1 MRSTYRL
8 AFLPLA
14 ALATAC
20 APNSPAEIA
29 PVDRPVAI
37 RGVEQPLKPG
47 ECGEALRRALENPE
61 MAVDRLA
68 SPVSMKPALFQRAPK
83 RVFRKD
89 GSMELK
95 VDVVVDTLG
104 RADMS
109 TFKVIASSHD
119 WFVRNARTVIPRW
132 KFEPAQV
139 VGCKVPRVYKLMV
152 SVPARA
158 KATTK
163 ARRG

>member
-1 MRSTYRL
+1 MRFTHRL
-8 AFLPLA
+8 ALLPLA
-14 ALATAC
+14 ALAALAAAC
-20 APNSPAEIA
+20 APKPPAEIVPA
-29 PVDRPVAI
+29 EKPVAI
-37 RGVEQPLKPG
+37 RGVDQPLKPG

-61 MAVDRLA
+61 MVVDRLA
-68 SPVSMKPALFQRAPK
+68 SPLSMKPALFQRAPK
-83 RVFRKD
+83 GVFRKD

-104 RADMS
+104 RADMA
-109 TFKVIASSHD
+109 TFKVVAASHD

-158 KATTK
+158 KARK
-163 ARRG
+163 G